1 MRPFTLRVISS
12 LTITICFL
20 SGCSTK
26 TNDDFCD
33 HKHGQ
38 TILKGR
44 VLDFY
49 TNKPID
55 SVQIDIVWNSSWDH
69 FLDTL
74 VNQEDS
80 LSFVFNAPD
89 ECEPYFFTLS
99 NKYYWT
105 DLENHPAY
113 KVAVEKGTINNFE
126 IRLKPATF
134 FRLNV
139 TRDTLNSNQDTI
151 LLEIK
156 KSNTEDW
163 KRWGDICADDF
174 SSMPSTDIPTPYMFL
189 DLGTERTISAYYDIE
204 SNVDYDVRWIRRD
217 TKDLDTLE
225 YHFTAKPF
233 DTVRL
238 DYRFKKH

>member
-1 MRPFTLRVISS
+1 
-12 LTITICFL
+12 L

-26 TNDDFCD
+26 TSDDFCD

-69 FLDTL
+69 LLDTL
-74 VNQEDS
+74 INQEDS

-105 DLENHPAY
+105 DHENHPAY
-113 KVAVEKGTINNFE
+113 KVSVEKGASNNFE

-139 TRDTLNSNQDTI
+139 TRDTLNSSSDTV

-156 KSNTEDW
+156 KANTEDW

-174 SSMPSTDIPTPYMFL
+174 SNVPSSDIPTRYAFS
-189 DLGTERTISAYYDIE
+189 DSGTQRTVSAYYDIE
-204 SNVDYDVRWIRRD
+204 SNVSYDVRWIRRN
-217 TKDLDTLE
+217 TKDLDTLD
-225 YHFTAKPF
+225 YHFEAKPF
-233 DTVRL
+233 DTVQL
-238 DYRFKKH
+238 DYRFKKY